1 MESSVLLFL
10 DAEEIG
16 EDDIVGEKERRKRT
30 DFSVRNER
38 RKKR

>member
-16 EDDIVGEKERRKRT
+16 EADIIGEKERRKRT
-30 DFSVRNER
+30 DFGMRKER
-38 RKKR
+38 WKKR